1 MSSVSI
7 LPSVES
13 PRAASKS
20 RNPALIRAFVVPL
33 VLIAL
38 WALVT
43 HLGLVNKLILVK
55 PELVVT
61 RFFKE
66 LRTGDLVG
74 QLAASLRR
82 DLLGFALGSL
92 AGLLVGGV
100 MGLSGWFDRLLG
112 PSFHAA
118 KQVAIFAWVPLISVW
133 FGNGE
138 TAKIVFIGLAA
149 FYPVVLNTHEGIR
162 RVAQEHIEVARAY
175 VFTPFQ
181 IIRRVVLPSAL
192 PSIFAGV
199 HLALIYAWLGTIGAE
214 YLLAPAP
221 GVGYLMIE
229 GRESFAMDKVLLG
242 ILIAGAVGATL
253 NGLSSALE
261 ARLLKWRTT
270 GFEARS

>member
-7 LPSVES
+7 LSSVDS
-13 PRAASKS
+13 PRVPSRS
-20 RNPALIRAFVVPL
+20 RNPALIRAFIVPL
-33 VLIAL
+33 AIVAV

-43 HLGLVNKLILVK
+43 HLGWVNKLILVK

-66 LRTGDLVG
+66 LHTGDLLG
-74 QLAASLRR
+74 QLLASLRR

-138 TAKIVFIGLAA
+138 TAKIMFIALAA
-149 FYPVVLNTHEGIR
+149 FYPVVLNTHE
-162 RVAQEHIEVARAY
+162 
-175 VFTPFQ
+175 
-181 IIRRVVLPSAL
+181 
-192 PSIFAGV
+192 
-199 HLALIYAWLGTIGAE
+199 
-214 YLLAPAP
+214 
-221 GVGYLMIE
+221 
-229 GRESFAMDKVLLG
+229 
-242 ILIAGAVGATL
+242 
-253 NGLSSALE
+253 
-261 ARLLKWRTT
+261 
-270 GFEARS
+270 